1 MMGRVRKSYR
11 YLHQGFKENLKFAML
26 LLLAEPH
33 VKYDRSQREAL
44 EIREQRR
51 DHEVI

>member
-1 MMGRVRKSYR
+1 MMGRVRKNCR

-26 LLLAEPH
+26 LFLAEPD